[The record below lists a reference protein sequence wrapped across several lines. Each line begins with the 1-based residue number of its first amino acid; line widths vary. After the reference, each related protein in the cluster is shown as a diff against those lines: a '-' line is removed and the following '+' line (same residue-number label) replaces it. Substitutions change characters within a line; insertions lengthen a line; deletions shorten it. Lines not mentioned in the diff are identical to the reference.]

1 MKKYENPNAEIKNF
15 VSEDV
20 IATSGTTVN
29 PLTALATKTFSNSQA
44 NVSWNDKVNK

>member
-1 MKKYENPNAEIKNF
+1 MKTYISPKAEVKNF

-20 IATSGTTVN
+20 ITTSGTTVN